1 MGQEGRYR
9 HNTDATANRSQVRRE
24 YNEMTYSAKDME
36 VRGLRIQRQKNALV
50 YKHNGQAI
58 TKDEWTAIAEAPPP
72 EVEDGQ

>member
-1 MGQEGRYR
+1 
-9 HNTDATANRSQVRRE
+9 
-24 YNEMTYSAKDME
+24 MTYSAKDME